1 MQGNAISC
9 VLGTKSKMKL
19 FYFIIILQKNSN
31 EQKIGGFIIDNK
43 LNIKTHINEWCKKV
57 YQKTELYVACQAI

>member
-43 LNIKTHINEWCKKV
+43 LNIKTHINE
-57 YQKTELYVACQAI
+57 